1 MRAGRSVW
9 QGVGQMAT
17 DEPTSY
23 EEWHA
28 TPREL
33 RVPTDPARPWLPPP
47 RPAPEGGW
55 TTRLLVEYDGTDF
68 VGWAKQP
75 GKRSVEAEFERVLGQ
90 ILGDVPRIIVG
101 GRTDTGVHARGQ
113 VVAYDGEAL
122 APYNLN
128 ALLPRDVAVLESVP
142 ARPGFDPRNEAISRT
157 YRYRVWHSRERTVFG
172 QRDTLQWG
180 RALDLAALRACAEA
194 LIGNHDFAAFT
205 PTETL
210 HSWFRRTVDHASWS
224 YEDGHEGDG
233 SPVARTASV
242 SPVLVFEITADSFL
256 RHMNRALVGT
266 MLDVGLGMRT
276 VDEFVALLAGAPRA
290 QAGWTAPPTG
300 LALESIQFPDELRS
314 PDNGMVAAP
323 GKQAADSDTDSQ

>member
-1 MRAGRSVW
+1 
-9 QGVGQMAT
+9 MA
-17 DEPTSY
+17 DERPEPTSY
-23 EEWHA
+23 EDWHQLG
-28 TPREL
+28 RDE
-33 RVPTDPARPWLPPP
+33 RVPTDPERPWLPPP

-55 TTRLLVEYDGTDF
+55 TTRLLLEYDGTDF

-75 GKRSVEAEFERVLGQ
+75 GKRSVEAELERALGT
-90 ILGDVPRIIVG
+90 ILGTPPRIIVG

-128 ALLPRDVAVLESVP
+128 ALLPRDIAVISSEP

-157 YRYRVWHSRERTVFG
+157 YRYRVWHSRQRTVFR

-180 RALDLAALRACAEA
+180 RELDLAALRACAQA
-194 LIGNHDFAAFT
+194 LVGNHDFTAFT

-210 HSWFRRTVDHASWS
+210 HSWFRRTVDHASWA
-224 YEDGHEGDG
+224 YEDGSDGDG
-233 SPVARTASV
+233 RPIERSEERSPI
-242 SPVLVFEITADSFL
+242 LVFEITADSFL

-266 MLDVGLGMRT
+266 MLDVGLGMRS
-276 VDEFVALLAGAPRA
+276 VDEFTALLAGAPRD

-300 LALESIQFPDELRS
+300 LSLESINFPD
-314 PDNGMVAAP
+314 
-323 GKQAADSDTDSQ
+323 